1 MTLPGER
8 RQDSDWVTLQETST
22 DWEYGM
28 RPEARS
34 VDERLSNGIVL
45 VDKPAGPTSHQ
56 VSAWTRDALDRGKA
70 GHSGTLDPHVT
81 GVLPIGLDRGTKVL
95 QALTGAGKEYICLM
109 ELDEAKSRDELEAV
123 AERLTGTIT
132 QVPPEKSAVKRE
144 PRDRD
149 IHSIGIIEVAGS
161 QVLFR
166 IACEKGFYVRTFCEQ
181 FGEALDTT
189 GEMVDLRRTQV
200 GTFTEDQ
207 LVPLTEL
214 RDEYR
219 FWKDDADSRM
229 DELVLPVEAGVRHI
243 HKVLIKDTAVAS
255 VCHGADLGL
264 RGISQAQQGI
274 ERDDMIAVLTLKGEL
289 VALAS
294 AEMSTEQMQDGHGTT
309 ATLERVFM
317 DPDTY
322 PRTW

>member
-1 MTLPGER
+1 MTLPGEQ
-8 RQDSDWVTLQETST
+8 RQDSDWVTLQEAST

-34 VDERLSNGIVL
+34 VEERLSNGIVL
-45 VDKPAGPTSHQ
+45 IDKPSGPTSHQ
-56 VSAWTRDALDRGKA
+56 VSGWTRDALERGKA

-109 ELDEAKSRDELEAV
+109 ELDEEKSRDELEAV

-144 PRDRD
+144 KRDRD
-149 IHSIGIIEVAGS
+149 IYSLTIIEVSGTE
-161 QVLFR
+161 VLFR
-166 IACEKGFYVRTFCEQ
+166 IRCEKGFYVRTFCEQ
-181 FGEALDTT
+181 FGEALETA
-189 GEMVDLRRTQV
+189 GEMADLRRTQV
-200 GTFTEDQ
+200 GTFTEDM
-207 LVPLTEL
+207 LVSLNTL

-219 FWKDDADSRM
+219 FWQDGEDNRM

-243 HKVLIKDTAVAS
+243 RKVLIKDTAVAS

-274 ERDDMIAVLTLKGEL
+274 ERDELIAVLTLKGEL
-289 VALAS
+289 VALAN
-294 AEMSTEQMQDGHGTT
+294 AEMSTEQMQDGHGTA

-322 PRTW
+322 PKTW